1 VKRIG
6 RELAVFAF
14 FLVLAI
20 VFTWP
25 LAMCLPTGTSDLGDP
40 LLNTWIVDWDLYAI
54 THSPS
59 HLYQAAVFHPGKY
72 PLAYSENLIGIA
84 IVALPFYLLG
94 VSPVAIYNLMF
105 ILGFTFCGYGAFV
118 LVRVATGSGA
128 AGIISGVLYAFVP
141 FRFDHMPH
149 LQIIWGGWL
158 PLMLAALLYY
168 WKRSTW
174 WVAAGFG
181 AALLMNGLSNVHY
194 FLFGTLTVAITIFV
208 MAVVDRRIDVQFWVR
223 LAVAGG
229 LAIALMIPVLWPYKV
244 VSELYKMKREA
255 EEVMWGSAN
264 WTDWLTPTFA
274 SKTYGDLIPSD
285 KTHPERHLFP
295 GLFVLFLTAA
305 AIVMYE
311 GPSPAPSEHPLP
323 RERGRLR
330 AMDAA
335 IVILAI
341 VSYWGAITPSHYVLR
356 WWGIRILSV
365 SSSDLPLTFLLI
377 LIFIRL
383 WIARPLAWRQ
393 GPSRLP
399 IAFWI
404 GVLWIAIGVLGS
416 FGLNTFF
423 HSMLYH
429 RIQAFQ
435 SIRVPARWAVI
446 AYVGLALTAGFGA
459 AALMRLRRATAFLIM
474 LAVAIFDMRPR
485 VRWEQAIVAVDPVY
499 RWLHDTPFRGAFLE
513 LPIDEGWTEAL
524 YLLGHTNHHR
534 LTVNGTSGF
543 EPPMHWRIRE
553 LILNKHWDEVMP
565 HITSLGTSIVVVH
578 DDWLRAQNKDV
589 HDWLRRELAAG
600 RLIFLRQFDHRI
612 GSDFVF
618 AIRANCPDCARLRP
632 PDRPDAAGFLPQQ
645 NLERALNGE
654 ATYVGRTFGVVD
666 FPREERVGRSLTV
679 SGWALS
685 PNGIRGVDVLLHSGR
700 VRVPALLT
708 DRGDVQAKF
717 PWYPKVQRAGYTIT
731 IPKRPRGVPKHSD
744 VQVEIIDGSG
754 ARTRL
759 PDRVIEW

>member
-1 VKRIG
+1 MKRIG
-6 RELAVFAF
+6 RELAAFGF

-20 VFTWP
+20 VLTWP
-25 LAMCLPTGTSDLGDP
+25 LAACLPTGTSDLGDP
-40 LLNTWIVDWDLYAI
+40 LLNTWIVDWDLYAM
-54 THSPS
+54 THAPS
-59 HLYQAAVFHPGKY
+59 QLYQATIFHPGKY
-72 PLAYSENLIGIA
+72 PLAYSENMIGIA
-84 IVALPFYLLG
+84 ILALPFYLAGIPPL
-94 VSPVAIYNLMF
+94 AIYNLMF
-105 ILGFTFCGYGAFV
+105 ILGFALCGYGAFV
-118 LVRVATGSGA
+118 LVRVATGSAA
-128 AGIISGVLYAFVP
+128 AGIVSGVLYAFVP
-141 FRFDHMPH
+141 FRFDHMSH

-158 PLMLAALLYY
+158 PLMLAALLHY

-194 FLFGTLTVAITIFV
+194 FLFGTLAVAITVFV
-208 MAVVDRRIDVQFWVR
+208 LAVVDRRVDIQFWVR
-223 LAVAGG
+223 LVVAGG
-229 LAIALMIPVLWPYKV
+229 LAVALMIPVLWPYKV
-244 VSELYKMKREA
+244 VSELYNMKREA
-255 EEVMWGSAN
+255 PEVVWGSAD
-264 WTDWLTPTFA
+264 WTDWLTPTYA

-295 GLFVLFLTAA
+295 GLFVLFLTLAA
-305 AIVMYE
+305 FVTYDE
-311 GPSPAPSEHPLP
+311 SPPALGDSVS
-323 RERGRLR
+323 RETRRRLR
-330 AMDAA
+330 AMDVA
-335 IVILAI
+335 IVALAI
-341 VSYWGAITPSHYVLR
+341 VAYWGAITPERYILR

-365 SSSDLPLTFLLI
+365 SSSDLPLVFLL
-377 LIFIRL
+377 LLVFFRL

-393 GPSRLP
+393 GSPRLP
-399 IAFWI
+399 ISFWI
-404 GVLWIAIGVLGS
+404 GVMWIAIGVLGS
-416 FGLNTFF
+416 FGLNAFF
-423 HSMLYH
+423 HSMLYR

-435 SIRVPARWAVI
+435 SIRVPARWAMI

-459 AALMRLRRATAFLIM
+459 VALMRRRRMTVFVLMVAI
-474 LAVAIFDMRPR
+474 AIFDVRPR
-485 VRWEQAIVAVDPVY
+485 VRWEQAIVTVDPVY
-499 RWLHDTPFRGAFLE
+499 KWLHDTPFRGAFLE

-534 LTVNGTSGF
+534 LTVDGTSGF
-543 EPPMHWRIRE
+543 EPPLHWRIRE
-553 LILNKHWDEVMP
+553 LILNKHWDELMP
-565 HITSLGTSIVVVH
+565 QITSMGTSIVVVH

-618 AIRANCPDCARLRP
+618 AVRANCPDCARLRP

-645 NLERALNGE
+645 NLERALRGE
-654 ATYVGRTFGVVD
+654 ATYVGRTFGVID
-666 FPREERVGRSLTV
+666 FPREERVGKSLTV

-685 PNGIRGVDVLLHSGR
+685 PNGIRGVDILLHSGR

-717 PWYPKVQRAGYTIT
+717 PWYPKVQRAGFTIT
-731 IPKRPRGVPKHSD
+731 IPKRPRGVPKSSE

-754 ARTRL
+754 SRTRL